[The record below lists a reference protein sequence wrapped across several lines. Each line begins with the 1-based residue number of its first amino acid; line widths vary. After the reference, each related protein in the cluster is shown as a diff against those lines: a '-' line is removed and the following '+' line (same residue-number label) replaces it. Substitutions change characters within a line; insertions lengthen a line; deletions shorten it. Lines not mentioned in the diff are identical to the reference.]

1 MKNLNLIRKI
11 IKEDMIVSVQGL
23 YSNFAE
29 FFNGLVIEI
38 KGEYPYES

>member
-1 MKNLNLIRKI
+1 MKNLKLIKKF
-11 IKEDMIVSVQGL
+11 IKEDMKVSFQDL
-23 YSNFAE
+23 YSIFAE